1 MKHLKSP
8 LSPNPMCD
16 RKKEFLAAL
25 ADAVCEWHAEIA
37 EMSGA
42 MTGQHF
48 GEETVDAM
56 HVELEAELERKGY
69 GHLL

>member
-1 MKHLKSP
+1 MTEEEEL
-8 LSPNPMCD
+8 
-16 RKKEFLAAL
+16 LAAL
-25 ADAVCEWHAEIA
+25 ADAVREWHAEIA